1 MIRTQL
7 EGIGA
12 LKNHKSL
19 NERPTGQRREF
30 RSRSTDGETNDKI
43 QNRQCGS
50 NAVDADRNP
59 GICAGGYPGTGR
71 LRILPSQRRRSG
83 TQPAVAGRIDGATAA
98 VPLGDSGPY
107 AYMDASPSGSSSCA
121 QRYRSYDPESGTYLG
136 YDRNR
141 HPCQ

>member
-1 MIRTQL
+1 MTRFKIVSAAAMLSMLIATPVFAQAAIQEPGAYAFYHPNADVL
-7 EGIGA
+7 EP
-12 LKNHKSL
+12 N
-19 NERPTGQRREF
+19 RPWP
-30 RSRSTDGETNDKI
+30 GE
-43 QNRQCGS
+43 S
-50 NAVDADRNP
+50 
-59 GICAGGYPGTGR
+59 Y
-71 LRILPSQRRRSG
+71 
-83 TQPAVAGRIDGATAA
+83 GATAA